1 MRVYWDQGH
10 KDTSL
15 LSFMWTTNRILR
27 RRSPAL
33 RQGERAVIGATRR
46 GQFLLA
52 GRGGC
57 VSARGFR
64 WAVACG
70 DGLAVC
76 TDVTTGDVLDA
87 DALRKAA
94 VEAVQARG
102 DSDSGEEDGFEGDA
116 ARFLGR
122 LRRLT
127 GTQAPRG
134 PRTAG
139 ARLLDRISR
148 HMRDL
153 ERLIPPEDRRNP

>member
-1 MRVYWDQGH
+1 MFSDMIKSRAKNFLQFFRQRFERYRLENVHDREATSNNCNSSSVDQTDKCLEGS
-10 KDTSL
+10 KSGRDL
-15 LSFMWTTNRILR
+15 DM
-27 RRSPAL
+27 
-33 RQGERAVIGATRR
+33 ER
-46 GQFLLA
+46 FLLK
-52 GRGGC
+52 GDEILK
-57 VSARGFR
+57 SAEY
-64 WAVACG
+64 
-70 DGLAVC
+70 
-76 TDVTTGDVLDA
+76 
-87 DALRKAA
+87 RKFLFSLS
-94 VEAVQARG
+94 

>member
-1 MRVYWDQGH
+1 M
-10 KDTSL
+10 
-15 LSFMWTTNRILR
+15 
-27 RRSPAL
+27 
-33 RQGERAVIGATRR
+33 
-46 GQFLLA
+46 
-52 GRGGC
+52 
-57 VSARGFR
+57 
-64 WAVACG
+64 ACG

-76 TDVTTGDVLDA
+76 TDVTTGDILDA

-134 PRTAG
+134 PRTDG